1 MRNYDICDLHGHFLP
16 DMDDGSRTVEESLQ
30 MLETARAQGIGK
42 MFATSHY
49 YSNESVEAFLQRRTQ
64 SMQLLRGAM
73 EDRGGEYPR
82 ICLGAEVAYRRG
94 IGSAEGLEKLCLGN
108 SDYLLLELPFAPW
121 EGALFRDLSSITNV
135 RGIIPVIA
143 HIERYLQLQKQE
155 QLDRL
160 LQQDVLI
167 QMNASMLLSWHSRGK
182 AKRLLQKGIVHLLGS
197 DCHNMQTRVPNMGP
211 ALDYLEKNRMDST
224 IHQIASLSVEIFD
237 EAADNN

>member
-1 MRNYDICDLHGHFLP
+1 MRNYEICDLHGHFLP
-16 DMDDGSRTVEESLQ
+16 GMDDGSQSVEESLQ

-42 MFATSHY
+42 MFATPHY
-49 YSNESVEAFLQRRTQ
+49 YSNESIEAFLERRTQ
-64 SMQLLRGAM
+64 SMQLLRETM
-73 EDRGGEYPR
+73 EERGGEYPR

-143 HIERYLQLQKQE
+143 HIERYLHLQKQE

-167 QMNASMLLSWHSRGK
+167 QMNTSMLLSWHSRGK
-182 AKRLLQKGIVHLLGS
+182 AKRLLQNGIVHLLGS

-211 ALDYLEKNRMDST
+211 ALDYLEKKQMDRT
-224 IHQIASLSVEIFD
+224 IHQIASLSAEIFD
-237 EAADNN
+237 EAVTDR